1 MVYQIGICDDEIST
15 CSELE
20 KILIDYFKMAGLD
33 VQINIWYRAEDF
45 IRDVPQKIK
54 VDLLFLDIEMP
65 GKNGVHVGEY
75 IRNDIK
81 DEAMHIIYISS
92 KTNYAMELFKVH
104 PYDFIVKPIDE
115 KKVVNNVSKLLE
127 LDEHD
132 NRYFTYEYN
141 RIKNRI
147 HYGDIVYFESDRKH
161 IKIICSDGTQKEYVG
176 KMK

>member
-92 KTNYAMELFKVH
+92 KT
-104 PYDFIVKPIDE
+104 DI
-115 KKVVNNVSKLLE
+115 LLM
-127 LDEHD
+127 
-132 NRYFTYEYN
+132 N
-141 RIKNRI
+141 
-147 HYGDIVYFESDRKH
+147 
-161 IKIICSDGTQKEYVG
+161 IIE
-176 KMK
+176 

>member
-65 GKNGVHVGEY
+65 GKNGVHVGE
-75 IRNDIK
+75 
-81 DEAMHIIYISS
+81 
-92 KTNYAMELFKVH
+92 
-104 PYDFIVKPIDE
+104 
-115 KKVVNNVSKLLE
+115 
-127 LDEHD
+127 
-132 NRYFTYEYN
+132 
-141 RIKNRI
+141 
-147 HYGDIVYFESDRKH
+147 
-161 IKIICSDGTQKEYVG
+161 
-176 KMK
+176 